1 MMLSGLLA
9 LLMSLVLIFMRRSYP
24 RHLRQ
29 GLGLLTCAPLLW
41 CASTVLF
48 GLRGHLPDLF
58 SVVLA
63 NEVLMGGVLAYH
75 VGNQYFFTG
84 QARWKGWT
92 LVVLGCLPVMAW
104 FTWVSPSYDVRLI
117 LFTSLMGAL
126 FLTQMR
132 FMMRQPT
139 SFSQTVVVLVLGLQ
153 SAILGAR
160 LISVLLGHA
169 GEGLMEPGLMQLAY
183 LSGNAVT
190 ILMLTVGSVL
200 CATERLRIEFEHLA
214 SHDTLTQ
221 ALTRRAV
228 LQRAEE
234 ELARLRRHGDP
245 VSLMMLD
252 LDHFKAINDQFGHQ
266 QGDAVL
272 IEFTARTRRMLRQT
286 DLLGRYGGEEF
297 LVLLPGTD
305 AATALGVAERVRQA
319 QPAPPALG
327 CTVSIGVATA
337 VEPGESIDALLA
349 RADKALYQAKNDGR
363 NCVRAG

>member
-1 MMLSGLLA
+1 MVLSGLLA
-9 LLMSLVLIFMRRSYP
+9 LLMSMVLIFMRRSYP

-29 GLGLLTCAPLLW
+29 GLGLLASAPLLW

-48 GLRGHLPDLF
+48 GLRGQLSEWF
-58 SVVLA
+58 TVVLA
-63 NEVLMGGVLAYH
+63 NEVLMGGILAYH
-75 VGNQYFFTG
+75 VGNQLFFTG

-92 LVVLGCLPVMAW
+92 LTVLGCIPLMVW
-104 FTWVSPSYDVRLI
+104 FTWVWPSYDVRLA

-132 FMMRQPT
+132 FMMRQPA
-139 SFSQTVVVLVLGLQ
+139 SFSQTVVVMVLGLQ
-153 SAILGAR
+153 SAILGVR
-160 LISVLLGHA
+160 LITVLLGQA
-169 GEGLMEPGLMQLAY
+169 GDGLMEPGVMQMAY
-183 LSGNAVT
+183 LSGNAVA

-221 ALTRRAV
+221 TLTRRAV

-234 ELARLRRHGDP
+234 ELVRLRRQGGP

-266 QGDAVL
+266 QGDAALV
-272 IEFTARTRRMLRQT
+272 EFTVRTRRMLRQT
-286 DLLGRYGGEEF
+286 DVLGRYGGEEF
-297 LVLLPGTD
+297 LLLLPNTD

-337 VEPGESIDALLA
+337 VQAGESIDDLLA
-349 RADKALYQAKNDGR
+349 RADKALYRAKNEGR
-363 NCVRAG
+363 NCVRQG

>member
-9 LLMSLVLIFMRRSYP
+9 LLMAMVLIFMRRSYP
-24 RHLRQ
+24 RHLRR
-29 GLGLLTCAPLLW
+29 GLGLLASAPLLW
-41 CASTVLF
+41 CLSTVLF
-48 GLRGHLPDLF
+48 GLRGHLPELF

-63 NEVLMGGVLAYH
+63 NEILMGGVLAYH
-75 VGNQYFFTG
+75 VGNQLFFTG
-84 QARWKGWT
+84 RARWKGWT
-92 LVVLGCLPVMAW
+92 AAVLACLPLMAW
-104 FTWVSPSYDVRLI
+104 FTWVTPSYDVRLA
-117 LFTSLMGAL
+117 LFTSVMGTL
-126 FLTQMR
+126 FLTQMA
-132 FMMRQPT
+132 FMLRQPT

-153 SAILGAR
+153 STVLGAR
-160 LISVLLGHA
+160 LISVFLGQA

-183 LSGNAVT
+183 LCGNAVS

-214 SHDTLTQ
+214 THDTLTQ

-228 LQRAEE
+228 LRRAEE
-234 ELARLRRHGDP
+234 ELARLRRQGDP
-245 VSLMMLD
+245 FSLMMLD

-266 QGDAVL
+266 QGDAAL
-272 IEFTARTRRMLRQT
+272 IDFTERTQRMLRQT

-319 QPAPPALG
+319 QPTPPALG

-337 VEPGESIDALLA
+337 VDASESIDGLLA
-349 RADKALYQAKNDGR
+349 RADQALYRAKHEGR
-363 NCVRAG
+363 NCVRQG

>member
-1 MMLSGLLA
+1 MIA
-9 LLMSLVLIFMRRSYP
+9 LC
-24 RHLRQ
+24 
-29 GLGLLTCAPLLW
+29 GPL
-41 CASTVLF
+41 
-48 GLRGHLPDLF
+48 
-58 SVVLA
+58 
-63 NEVLMGGVLAYH
+63 
-75 VGNQYFFTG
+75 
-84 QARWKGWT
+84 
-92 LVVLGCLPVMAW
+92 MAW
-104 FTWVSPSYDVRLI
+104 FTWKWPSYDLRLA
-117 LFTSLMGAL
+117 LFTGVMSVF
-126 FLTQMR
+126 FLQHLR
-132 FMMRQPT
+132 FVLRQRR
-139 SFSQTVVVLVLGLQ
+139 SFSQTVVALVLGLQ
-153 SAILGAR
+153 STILVAR

-169 GEGLMEPGLMQLAY
+169 GVDLLEPGVMQLAY

-190 ILMLTVGSVL
+190 ILMLSVGSVL

-272 IEFTARTRRMLRQT
+272 IEFSARTRRILRQT

-319 QPAPPALG
+319 QPAAPALG

-337 VEPGESIDALLA
+337 VGAGESIDALLA
-349 RADKALYQAKNDGR
+349 RADKALYRAKNDGR
-363 NCVRAG
+363 NCVRQG